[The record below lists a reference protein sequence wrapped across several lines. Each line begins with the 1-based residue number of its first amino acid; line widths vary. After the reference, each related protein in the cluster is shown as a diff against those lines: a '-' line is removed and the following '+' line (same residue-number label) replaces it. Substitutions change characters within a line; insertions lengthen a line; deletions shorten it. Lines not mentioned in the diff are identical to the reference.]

1 MSVPAEL
8 IGRVMGWVMA
18 PVTAAVALARR
29 SRMFHPDGVVLKS
42 RVDPVALD
50 PELWKLAKRLEGP
63 AIARLSSAWW
73 KAEKEWKDNLGLAL
87 RLRTSE
93 EVGVEIHERDQDL
106 LFATIR
112 SPWTV
117 VLAAI
122 TTDVRDFLAND
133 YYAVSPFKVQGVG
146 KVRWRLV
153 SERPFTQGERRIDKL
168 REAVR
173 NGMAVFTLEA
183 KRKGRE
189 YEPVARVTLQEE
201 VEIDQRMLRFDPFL
215 DGRQIVPASFVHKLR
230 PGAYAGS
237 QKTRMHLHQTEQA
250 SH

>member
-1 MSVPAEL
+1 MSMPAEWV
-8 IGRVMGWVMA
+8 GRVMGWVLG

-29 SRMFHPDGVVLKS
+29 SRMFHPDGVVLKT
-42 RVDPVALD
+42 RVCAVAEDPTLW
-50 PELWKLAKRLEGP
+50 ELARRLEGP

-73 KAEKEWKDNLGLAL
+73 KKDKEWKDNLGFAL
-87 RLRTSE
+87 RFRTSE

-117 VLAAI
+117 ILAAL
-122 TTDVRDFLAND
+122 TTEVHDFLAND
-133 YYAVSPFKVQGVG
+133 YYAVSPFKVEGVG
-146 KVRWRLV
+146 RVRWRLV
-153 SERPFTQGERRIDKL
+153 SERPLTFGERRLEKL
-168 REAVR
+168 RDAVC

-183 KRKGRE
+183 KRKGRA
-189 YEPVARVTLQEE
+189 YEPVARITLEAE
-201 VEIDQRMLRFDPFL
+201 VDLDQRMLRFDPFL
-215 DGRQIVPASFVHKLR
+215 DGRKIVPASFVHKLR

-237 QKTRMHLHQTEQA
+237 QKTRMHLRQTEQA